1 MLDPEIVNSPAI
13 RYHGQ
18 DGPIKLTGHD
28 NKTYFAE
35 EKTLLDSFAEL
46 GYDIVTDTNAP
57 DALGFGKM
65 QYTVYENKRTS
76 TALTYLNQAKDR
88 KNLFVLKNTL
98 VTKIIID
105 DNNTATGVEVVTS
118 SGSKISLYADL
129 EVISSAGTYNSPKL
143 LMLSGIGPKEE
154 LSLHNITL
162 RADLPVGQNMLDHA
176 YVPLVVTGKRNIFT
190 AVQTLAAVLEIGTF
204 PVPAV
209 QGFFRV
215 TDSSSLQPEIQN
227 FANYFGAASP
237 LLYILCR
244 LTFNFKVSICGTILK
259 KSIFSEV
266 IFSLINLEHP
276 KSRGVVKLRSSDPN
290 DAPLIYTRFFSEPE
304 DLDILVAGVKQSIA
318 LTQAKYFKDAKSE
331 VVRYPL
337 PECDDLVYGTDAY
350 WRCFVLITCSSN
362 FHTIGTCKMGVDGVV
377 DPRLRVYGI
386 RNLRVID
393 ASVMPKQV
401 SGETNAATIM
411 VAERAADLE
420 LSDSELIYLAV
431 IRYVCS
437 IMKIFTLI
445 IIVSSK
451 SQCLNNNIRLANTT
465 TLIVLKSTQ
474 ELALSRF
481 CKNVLRVSACEYGAW
496 SACGLFTVDARLP
509 LRVIGVV
516 ATYTVVLLQFA
527 LL

>member
-1 MLDPEIVNSPAI
+1 MLGGTSSLNHLVWARGKRTDFNNWNEPLWYWETCLQYFEKAETMLDPEIVNSPDI

-18 DGPIKLTGHD
+18 DGPITLTGHD

-88 KNLFVLKNTL
+88 DNLFVLKNTV

-154 LSLHNITL
+154 LRLHNITL

-304 DLDILVAGVKQSIA
+304 DLDVLVAGVKQSIA

-411 VAERAADLE
+411 VAERAADLVKE
-420 LSDSELIYLAV
+420 DHG
-431 IRYVCS
+431 
-437 IMKIFTLI
+437 F
-445 IIVSSK
+445 
-451 SQCLNNNIRLANTT
+451 
-465 TLIVLKSTQ
+465 
-474 ELALSRF
+474 F
-481 CKNVLRVSACEYGAW
+481 GW
-496 SACGLFTVDARLP
+496 D
-509 LRVIGVV
+509 
-516 ATYTVVLLQFA
+516 
-527 LL
+527 